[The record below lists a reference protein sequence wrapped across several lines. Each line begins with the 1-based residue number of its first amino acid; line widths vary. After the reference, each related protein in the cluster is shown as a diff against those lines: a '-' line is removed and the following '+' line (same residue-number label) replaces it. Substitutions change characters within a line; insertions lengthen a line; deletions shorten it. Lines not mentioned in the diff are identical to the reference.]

1 MTRRPSDPSVR
12 SVQEDDM
19 PVRPPRRVGRRVAKI
34 SLVALASL
42 ILLTGL
48 VLGGV
53 ALVLTPARL
62 TPLVN
67 EYASRVLNARIG
79 FDTVSLSL
87 VRHFPNVGVRLK
99 GGQIVS
105 RAFEGLPDSL
115 RAEIPAAADTLLRF
129 DEFTLALDL
138 PQLLASRLVVRRIDL
153 RRPPRLCLCGP
164 IGAGELGN
172 LCGRYGFLRKRY
184 GFRFRLLSARR
195 PPDGARHGS
204 YRLRQ
209 PSRPH
214 ESRARSEHAELERDF
229 RPDLPD
235 RLGEPGQRPGRYARL
250 LSRFARLVARGI
262 RVRYPPARRN
272 PVRWAD
278 ARSGRHSGASRRT
291 GRPVCRQYRFAS
303 ELSYPAAFCRP
314 ADRFGTR
321 RSFPF
326 SERNRNGYRPRYE
339 CECQGQLPYCPTAV
353 CPISRSS

>member
-1 MTRRPSDPSVR
+1 
-12 SVQEDDM
+12 M
-19 PVRPPRRVGRRVAKI
+19 PVRPPRWVGRRVAKI

-42 ILLTGL
+42 ILLAGL

-153 RRPPRLCLCGP
+153 RRPRVYAYVAPSGRANWEIYAADTVSSENDTVSASDFYLHVARLTVHDTAH
-164 IGAGELGN
+164 IV
-172 LCGRYGFLRKRY
+172 Y
-184 GFRFRLLSARR
+184 
-195 PPDGARHGS
+195 D
-204 YRLRQ
+204 
-209 PSRPH
+209 SRPD
-214 ESRARSEHAELERDF
+214 RTKAEL
-229 RPDLPD
+229 DLNM
-235 RLGEPGQRPGRYARL
+235 LSLKGTSGQ
-250 LSRFARLVARGI
+250 
-262 RVRYPPARRN
+262 
-272 PVRWAD
+272 
-278 ARSGRHSGASRRT
+278 T
-291 GRPVCRQYRFAS
+291 YRI
-303 ELSYPAAFCRP
+303 
-314 ADRFGTR
+314 D
-321 RSFPF
+321 
-326 SERNRNGYRPRYE
+326 
-339 CECQGQLPYCPTAV
+339 
-353 CPISRSS
+353 